1 MLFKH
6 ADYFIAILEEGNLTK
21 AAERL
26 FVSQPS
32 LSQYLKRL
40 ESVLNVELFD
50 HSTSPLTPTYAGE
63 RFYQYARQML
73 ELEEN
78 SRRELHDIQA
88 QQSGC
93 LRLGVAF
100 WRGACLLPDVFPYFH
115 KKYPGIQ
122 LELLEGRSSTL
133 EVALMNDKIDLAVI
147 NLPKTLDYD
156 RLTCE
161 IVFQERILLA
171 APSVHPEVQSILA
184 NCNFGR
190 GLPVAPLNLVTKI
203 PLIMTKSGQ
212 NLTHEVN
219 HFLGRNDLQPEILFE
234 TANLTTAI
242 NLVAKGIACAFVPEE
257 GAKVCSHPGK
267 VSYFAVDTSDLVW
280 ALAVV
285 YRKDSYL
292 TNLAHVFIESIKKT
306 FGNDS
311 DLECH

>member
-6 ADYFIAILEEGNLTK
+6 ADYFIAIVEEGNLSK

-32 LSQYLKRL
+32 LSQYLRRL
-40 ESVLNVELFD
+40 ESDLNVELFD
-50 HSTSPLTPTYAGE
+50 HSVSPLRPTYAGE
-63 RFYQYARQML
+63 RFYQYAQQML
-73 ELEEN
+73 KLEEN

-115 KKYPGIQ
+115 KTYPGIH
-122 LELLEGRSSTL
+122 LELLEGRSSAL
-133 EVALMNDKIDLAVI
+133 EIALMNDKIDLAVI
-147 NLPKTLDYD
+147 NLPKTLDYGQ
-156 RLTCE
+156 LTCE
-161 IVFQERILLA
+161 VIFQEQILLA
-171 APSVHPEVQSILA
+171 APSTHPAVQAILA
-184 NCNFGR
+184 NCNFSK
-190 GLPVAPLNLVTKI
+190 GLPIAPLAFITEI

-212 NLTHEVN
+212 NLTREVN
-219 HFLGRNDLQPEILFE
+219 HFLGQNNLRPEILFE

-257 GAKVCSHPGK
+257 GAKVCSHPGR
-267 VSYFAVDTSDLVW
+267 VSYFAVDTPDLVW
-280 ALAVV
+280 PLAVV

-292 TNLAHVFIESIKKT
+292 TNLARLFIESIKT
-306 FGNDS
+306 TLGTT
-311 DLECH
+311 